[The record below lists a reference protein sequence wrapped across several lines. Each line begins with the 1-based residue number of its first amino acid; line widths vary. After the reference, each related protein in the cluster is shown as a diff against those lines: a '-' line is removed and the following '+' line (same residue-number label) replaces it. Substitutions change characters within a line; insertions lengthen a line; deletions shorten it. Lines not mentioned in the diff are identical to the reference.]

1 MNIQGPNHHDVAQAI
16 FSHLLKTKISKD
28 KLVKLKNQWLKDGVP
43 GSSMGVG
50 GIAEEEDDDNE
61 EKEEDGKYGDSD
73 GGSQM
78 EG

>member
-1 MNIQGPNHHDVAQAI
+1 MNIQGPRHHTEAPAI
-16 FSHLLKTKISKD
+16 FSLLLKTKISKD
-28 KLVKLKNQWLKDGVP
+28 KLVELKNQWMKDGVP

-61 EKEEDGKYGDSD
+61 EQEENRKYGDSD
-73 GGSQM
+73 GGSPM

>member
-1 MNIQGPNHHDVAQAI
+1 M
-16 FSHLLKTKISKD
+16 KD
-28 KLVKLKNQWLKDGVP
+28 AVP

-61 EKEEDGKYGDSD
+61 EEEEEENRKYGESD

>member
-1 MNIQGPNHHDVAQAI
+1 M
-16 FSHLLKTKISKD
+16 
-28 KLVKLKNQWLKDGVP
+28 KDGVP
-43 GSSMGVG
+43 GNSMGVG

-61 EKEEDGKYGDSD
+61 EEEENRKYGDSD

>member
-1 MNIQGPNHHDVAQAI
+1 MEVNLEHTGPKSPQCRTSI

-28 KLVKLKNQWLKDGVP
+28 NLVELKNKWLKDGVP
-43 GSSMGVG
+43 GSS
-50 GIAEEEDDDNE
+50 IAEEEDDDNE
-61 EKEEDGKYGDSD
+61 EEEDRKYGDSD